1 MFGQF
6 LDKDPN
12 ASLPSANNEDTP
24 GVDFLK
30 YIKAHLQ
37 AEKCPSLC
45 YRLWSVDND

>member
-24 GVDFLK
+24 GVDFVRH
-30 YIKAHLQ
+30 IEAHLQ
-37 AEKCPSLC
+37 ARKCPSPC
-45 YRLWSVDND
+45 YRLWSVDD